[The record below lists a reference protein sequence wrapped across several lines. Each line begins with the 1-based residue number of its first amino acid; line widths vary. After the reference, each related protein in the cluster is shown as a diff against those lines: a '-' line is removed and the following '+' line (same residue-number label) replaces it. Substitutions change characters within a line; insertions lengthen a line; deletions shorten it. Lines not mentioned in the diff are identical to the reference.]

1 MTKLEKQLSDKK
13 FKCDQCNYEA
23 KTENALKN
31 HTSKKHQ
38 QITDVDDNIY
48 PKECAL
54 CDIVLNS
61 NKDMKKHMRTHS
73 FNYVTFKCAL
83 CDFIG
88 GEQIEM
94 EIHNAR
100 LHSEKNECALCDFEG
115 KNLETIDIHLS
126 TCECYACGLCENKF
140 TQLSQVK
147 EHFKN
152 THQESKQSS
161 CYGVKHIKQSR
172 KNKEVYDQKFDSI
185 SSLFPE
191 NLI

>member
-1 MTKLEKQLSDKK
+1 MVKLEKQLICNEDSFDKKLTKLEKQLSDKK

-115 KNLETIDIHLS
+115 TNLETIDIHLS
-126 TCECYACGLCENKF
+126 TCECYACMWTL
-140 TQLSQVK
+140 
-147 EHFKN
+147 
-152 THQESKQSS
+152 
-161 CYGVKHIKQSR
+161 
-172 KNKEVYDQKFDSI
+172 
-185 SSLFPE
+185 
-191 NLI
+191 

>member
-1 MTKLEKQLSDKK
+1 MNQK
-13 FKCDQCNYEA
+13 
-23 KTENALKN
+23 LKN
-31 HTSKKHQ
+31 HTNKKHQ

-73 FNYVTFKCAL
+73 FNYATFKCAL

-115 KNLETIDIHLS
+115 QNLVAIDIHLS

-172 KNKEVYDQKFDSI
+172 KNKEVYDQKFHSI

-191 NLI
+191 N